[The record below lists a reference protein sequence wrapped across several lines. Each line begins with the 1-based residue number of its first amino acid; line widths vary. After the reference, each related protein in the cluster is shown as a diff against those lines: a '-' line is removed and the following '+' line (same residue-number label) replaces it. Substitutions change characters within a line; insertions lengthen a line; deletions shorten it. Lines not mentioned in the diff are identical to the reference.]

1 VVDQEQQLLT
11 VVSDL
16 LGQNKISALIAGW
29 MFFVVHLW
37 GQVELILGMRKGRLS
52 DDTKKLKQAKPD
64 EEVY

>member
-1 VVDQEQQLLT
+1 MDQEQQLLA

-16 LGQNKISALIAGW
+16 LGQNKISALVAGW
-29 MFFVVHLW
+29 MFFAVHLW

-52 DDTKKLKQAKPD
+52 DDIKKLKQAKPD